1 VAIVKRGPNN
11 GTRGESAG
19 RLDQIVNVLE
29 REVFGES
36 LMNVRVVVSKWNECV
51 V

>member
-1 VAIVKRGPNN
+1 MGREAK
-11 GTRGESAG
+11 AQG